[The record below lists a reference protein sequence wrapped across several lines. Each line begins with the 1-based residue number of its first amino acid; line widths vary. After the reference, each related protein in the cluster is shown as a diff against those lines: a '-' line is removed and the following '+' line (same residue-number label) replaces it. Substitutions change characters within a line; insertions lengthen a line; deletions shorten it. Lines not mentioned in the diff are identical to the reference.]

1 MGSMPV
7 ELSTVQPPRE
17 ATAAAWP
24 WLRWYGSVPAQ
35 LAYPEITLYEAV
47 ADTAR
52 RVPDAVAWDFF
63 DTTATYREFLAS
75 IDACA
80 SALAA
85 LGLKAGER
93 IVVAM
98 PTSPQAV
105 IAFYAANKLG
115 AVPAFVHPLSTA
127 PEIERYFDATG
138 ARIALTL
145 DALYD
150 RFASIRPRV
159 PLDVIILARIPD
171 YLSPLKSLGFRL
183 TKGRRI
189 PTVPFDPR
197 VRWWADLMRDP
208 PPVAPRAQTSTH
220 DPAAILFSG
229 GTTGMPKGIILSNRN
244 FIALALQ
251 VATWGGVRDGDSILA
266 ILPIFHGFGLG
277 IVTVM
282 FMTGG
287 KAILVPTFTAAAA
300 AALIRRKQPNL
311 LVGVPTLYEAL
322 TRDASLATADL
333 SGLRA
338 TFSGA
343 DRLPRLVKERF
354 EALVARRGGHV
365 KLLEGY
371 GLTEAVTAVMA
382 MPRDEHRDGSI
393 GVPFPDVLAGICI
406 PGTLEEAAPGCEGEI
421 CISGPTVMFGYLDDP
436 EATRQALRRH
446 PDGRVWLHTGD
457 LGRMDADG
465 FFYFADRLKRMIKSS
480 GFNVFPAQVEAV
492 LYTHPQVLEACVVGV
507 PDPAQVERVKAFVVL
522 EGQAQPGPDT
532 ENELI
537 ALCRSQLIKWS
548 CPREIEFR
556 RALPRTRIGKIDYRA
571 LVAEH
576 TAREDTRQPASHG
589 GDRVAA
595 ALEAHGVRM
604 VFTLCGGHISP
615 ILVAAKG
622 RGLRIVDVRDE
633 ATAVFAAD
641 AVARLTGVPG
651 VAAVTA
657 GPGVT
662 NTLTALK
669 NAQLA
674 QSPVIVLGGAAATAL
689 QGRGALQD
697 IAQGAVVKPH
707 VKLVKRVRR
716 VRDLAPA
723 VEDAFAVA
731 RDGVPGP
738 AFVECPVDLLYD
750 EASVRAWYGE
760 AAGKGTSLPDRL
772 LRFYLG
778 RHVAGIF
785 AGSGKAGPPRPR
797 PVAAPAARPSR
808 VDAAAARLAAA
819 RRPLLVIG
827 SQTLALAADP
837 SGIAEAVSRLGMP
850 VYLSGMARGL
860 LGRDHPLQMHHQRRQ
875 ALREADCVLLAGVPC
890 DFRLDYGRH
899 VRRSSTLI
907 AANRSAR
914 DARLNRR
921 PDIAAIGDAG
931 DVLVRLAARC
941 GGAGARLDEWIAG
954 LRARDRVREAEI
966 ERQAN
971 AAGEHVNP
979 IALLRAVDRAASDSA
994 VFVAD
999 GGDFVATASYIVQPR
1014 GPRAWLDPGVFGT
1027 LGVGAGFAL
1036 GAALC
1041 RPDAEVWV
1049 LYGDGACGWS
1059 LAEFDTFVRHR
1070 IPVIAIVG
1078 NDASWTQIAR
1088 EQVKMLHDDV
1098 GTVLARTAYHE
1109 VAAGFGAEGILVRTT
1124 AEVPD
1129 ALTRA
1134 RAAARAGKP
1143 VLVNVWL
1150 DRTDFREGSL
1160 SM

>member
-1 MGSMPV
+1 MPA
-7 ELSTVQPPRE
+7 EPSTIGPAPE
-17 ATAAAWP
+17 AATAAARP
-24 WLRWYGSVPAQ
+24 WLRWYGHIPAR
-35 LAYPEITLYEAV
+35 LAYPEVTLYEAV
-47 ADTAR
+47 ARTAAR
-52 RVPDAVAWDFF
+52 LPEATAWDFF
-63 DTTATYREFLAS
+63 DTTATYREFLTS

-80 SALAA
+80 EALAA
-85 LGLKAGER
+85 LGLEAGER

-98 PTSPQAV
+98 PTSPQAL

-115 AVPAFVHPLSTA
+115 VVPAFVHPLSTA
-127 PEIERYFDATG
+127 PEIERYLDATG
-138 ARIALTL
+138 ARMALTL

-150 RFASIRPRV
+150 RFASIRPLV
-159 PLDVIILARIPD
+159 PLEVLILARIPD
-171 YLSPLKSLGFRL
+171 YLSPLKSLGFWL
-183 TKGRRI
+183 TKRRRI
-189 PTVPFDPR
+189 QRVPADPR
-197 VRWWADLMRDP
+197 VRRWAALMRAP
-208 PPVAPRAQTSTH
+208 RPVAPRAPASTH

-229 GTTGMPKGIILSNRN
+229 GTTGAPKGIVLSNRN

-251 VATWGGVRDGDSILA
+251 VAAWGAVRDGDSILA

-277 IVTVM
+277 IVNMM

-287 KAILVPTFTAAAA
+287 KSILVPTFTAASAA
-300 AALIRRKQPNL
+300 ILLRKKRPNL

-322 TRDASLATADL
+322 TRDKSLVRADL
-333 SGLRA
+333 ACLRA
-338 TFSGA
+338 TFSGG
-343 DRLPRLVKERF
+343 DRLPRQVKERF
-354 EALVARRGGHV
+354 EALVARQGGQV

-371 GLTEAVTAVMA
+371 GLTEAVSAVMA
-382 MPRDEHRDGSI
+382 MPLDEYREGSI
-393 GVPFPDVLAGICI
+393 GVPFPDMLAKICG
-406 PGTLEEAAPGCEGEI
+406 PGTLEELPLGREGEI
-421 CISGPTVMFGYLDDP
+421 CIAGPTVMTGYLDDQ
-436 EATRQALRRH
+436 EATRGTLRRH
-446 PDGRVWLHTGD
+446 GDGRIWLHSGD

-465 FFYFADRLKRMIKSS
+465 FFYFTDRLKRMIKSS
-480 GFNVFPAQVEAV
+480 GFNVFPTQVEAV
-492 LYTHPQVLEACVVGV
+492 LYRHEQVLEACVVGV
-507 PDPAQVERVKAFVVL
+507 PDPVQVERVKAFVVL
-522 EGQAQPGPDT
+522 KEQALAGPDT
-532 ENELI
+532 EKELI
-537 ALCRSQLIKWS
+537 GLCRSQLIKWS

-556 RALPRTRIGKIDYRA
+556 RELPKTRIGKIDYRA

-576 TAREDTRQPASHG
+576 VARHDARQPVTHG

-595 ALEAHGVRM
+595 ALQAHGVRLL
-604 VFTLCGGHISP
+604 FTLCGGHISP
-615 ILVAAKG
+615 ILAGAKA
-622 RGLRIVDVRDE
+622 RGLRVVDVRDE

-641 AVARLTGVPG
+641 AAARLTGVPG
-651 VAAVTA
+651 VAVVTA

-674 QSPVIVLGGAAATAL
+674 QSPVVVLGGAAPTAL

-697 IAQGAVVKPH
+697 IDQGPVVAPH

-716 VRDLAPA
+716 VRDLGPA
-723 VEDAFAVA
+723 VEEAFAVA

-750 EASVRAWYGE
+750 EASVRGWYRE
-760 AAGKGTSLPDRL
+760 ASGKGTSVPDRL

-778 RHVAGIF
+778 RHVASMF
-785 AGSGKAGPPRPR
+785 AGSAEARPPRSR
-797 PVAAPAARPSR
+797 EVAAPSAPGSR
-808 VDAAAARLAAA
+808 IEAAAARLAEA

-837 SGIAEAVSRLGMP
+837 SRIAAAVSRLGMP

-860 LGRDHPLQMHHQRRQ
+860 LGRDHPLQMHHRRRQ
-875 ALREADCVLLAGVPC
+875 ALREADCVVLAGVPC

-899 VRRSSTLI
+899 IRRSSTLI
-907 AANRSAR
+907 AANRSAKE
-914 DARLNRR
+914 ARLNRR

-931 DVLVRLAARC
+931 EFLERLAARC
-941 GGAGARLDEWIAG
+941 GDAGARRDDWIAG
-954 LRARDRVREAEI
+954 LDARDRAREAEI
-966 ERQAN
+966 DEQGK

-979 IALLRAVDRAASDSA
+979 VALLRAVERAASDSA

-999 GGDFVATASYIVQPR
+999 GGDFVATASYIVRPR

-1041 RPDAEVWV
+1041 RPDAEVWI
-1049 LYGDGACGWS
+1049 LFGDGACGWS
-1059 LAEFDTFVRHR
+1059 LAEFDSFVRHG
-1070 IPVIAIVG
+1070 IPVIAVIG

-1109 VAAGFGAEGILVRTT
+1109 VAAGFGAEGIVVKTN
-1124 AEVPD
+1124 AEVPE
-1129 ALTRA
+1129 ALARA

-1150 DRTDFREGSL
+1150 DRTDFREGSV